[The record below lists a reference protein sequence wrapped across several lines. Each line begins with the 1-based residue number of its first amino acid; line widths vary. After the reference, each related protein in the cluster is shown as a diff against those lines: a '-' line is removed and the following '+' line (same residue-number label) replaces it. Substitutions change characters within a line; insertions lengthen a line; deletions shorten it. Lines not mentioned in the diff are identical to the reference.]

1 MAMQIINCEQGSK
14 EWFAARAGIPTAS
27 MFATVMAKGR
37 DGGSSVTRKTYLN
50 KLVGEILTG
59 EPMDSFSNAHME
71 HGKAIEAQARDAYAF
86 IMDVDP
92 QQVGFIRNG
101 DAGASPDSLVGAD
114 GMAEIKRKLPHLM
127 VEVILRDGLPPEH
140 KAQTQGQMW
149 VGEREWCDFVAFW
162 PSMKPFIK
170 RTYRDE
176 TYIDGLAKAVDAF
189 NDELHELVEKV
200 RRYGQPTKVAA

>member
-1 MAMQIINCEQGSK
+1 MPLEIIDCAQGSP

-37 DGGSSVTRKTYLN
+37 GGGDSLTRKTYMN

-59 EPMDSFSNAHME
+59 EPMDSFSNAHIA
-71 HGKAIEAQARDAYAF
+71 HGRAIEAQARDAYAF

-92 QQVGFIRNG
+92 VQVGFLRNG
-101 DAGASPDSLVGAD
+101 DVGASPDCLVDSD

-149 VGEREWCDFVAFW
+149 VGEREWCDFVAYW

-176 TYIDGLAKAVDAF
+176 SYIGEMAQAVRIF
-189 NDELHELVEKV
+189 NVELHETVERI
-200 RRYGQPTKVAA
+200 RRYGQPAKAAA